1 MTNKTLEMVAGLALL
16 FLFTT
21 PAPAVDRQMLHGH
34 VPAAVANFNLQ
45 PLGRL
50 PATNRLNLL
59 IGLPLRNPGRFTNLL
74 AQLYDPRSANFHRW
88 LTPDQIAQQ
97 FGPDDQDYQA
107 VIAYAKTNGLT
118 VTATHADH
126 TLLRVQGAVAD
137 IEKILH
143 VTMRVYQHPW
153 ETRTFYAP
161 DVEPSLDLSVPLL
174 HISGLD
180 NFHIPHPGAA
190 RGSPSNILADAN
202 MGSGPTNSYW
212 GNDFRTVYVPGTSLT
227 GSGQVLGLLEL
238 DGYYFNDIAAYISN
252 SGILTSV
259 VLTNVSVD
267 GFNLMPS
274 GISNTVLEVSA
285 DIELAIAMAP
295 GLDYVIVY
303 ETQNGGENWVDILKQ
318 MQEDNIAKQL
328 SASWSIH
335 DDMNADP
342 VYLEFAV
349 QGQSFFLASGDL
361 GAYTN
366 GILEWADDPNVTI
379 VGGTSVYTTNGTW
392 QSENAWV
399 DSGGGISASWMGDFS
414 IPGWQQGVN
423 MSLNGGSSTM
433 RNVPDVAMNANND
446 VYAVYNNGMIITGL
460 GGCSLST
467 PLWAAFTALVNEQAV
482 ANGQPTV
489 GFLNPALIR
498 DRSRAELYQLLPR
511 HHTRQQQSDPRS
523 KWNQQLPGRD
533 RLRPR
538 HRLGFAERH
547 QPDQRPDALYRGHL
561 G

>member
-1 MTNKTLEMVAGLALL
+1 
-16 FLFTT
+16 
-21 PAPAVDRQMLHGH
+21 
-34 VPAAVANFNLQ
+34 
-45 PLGRL
+45 
-50 PATNRLNLL
+50 
-59 IGLPLRNPGRFTNLL
+59 
-74 AQLYDPRSANFHRW
+74 
-88 LTPDQIAQQ
+88 
-97 FGPDDQDYQA
+97 
-107 VIAYAKTNGLT
+107 
-118 VTATHADH
+118 
-126 TLLRVQGAVAD
+126 
-137 IEKILH
+137 
-143 VTMRVYQHPW
+143 
-153 ETRTFYAP
+153 
-161 DVEPSLDLSVPLL
+161 
-174 HISGLD
+174 
-180 NFHIPHPGAA
+180 
-190 RGSPSNILADAN
+190 
-202 MGSGPTNSYW
+202 
-212 GNDFRTVYVPGTSLT
+212 
-227 GSGQVLGLLEL
+227 
-238 DGYYFNDIAAYISN
+238 
-252 SGILTSV
+252 
-259 VLTNVSVD
+259 
-267 GFNLMPS
+267 
-274 GISNTVLEVSA
+274 
-285 DIELAIAMAP
+285 MAP

-489 GFLNPALIR
+489 GFLNPALYAIGQGPNYTNCFHDIIR
-498 DRSRAELYQLLPR
+498 GSNNRFQYQVEP
-511 HHTRQQQSDPRS
+511 TT
-523 KWNQQLPGRD
+523 PGRD